1 MARIRKL
8 VLTHRLTLLK
18 TLSYSG
24 MHMLV
29 AASVAY
35 LVTGDIKAAI
45 ALSLLEPAVQTV
57 AYVFHERAWERVLRR
72 RRQEA
77 QQPSPDHP
85 AETLAGAVL
94 QAR

>member
-1 MARIRKL
+1 MTRIRQL
-8 VLTHRLTLLK
+8 VLSHRQTLLK

-29 AASVAY
+29 AATVAY

-45 ALSLLEPAVQTV
+45 ALSLLEPAVQTL

-72 RRQEA
+72 RQSQAGQAAANAPE
-77 QQPSPDHP
+77 Q
-85 AETLAGAVL
+85 LAGSA
-94 QAR
+94 A